1 MKRWE
6 ASIRCKWLAV
16 WLILPLWWLYDRMAP
31 KRANHWAFFV
41 HPLKP
46 SQFVENSRAMFEEV
60 KGDPGIHK
68 RVFTRDLA
76 VDLRLNDA
84 CNTEVVD
91 VQSLRGLAE
100 LACCGVYLL
109 TNAVAL
115 DMSWRWTD
123 GSFSVVRPSLTRRV
137 LVNLWHGIPLKGLFA
152 LANPQQRQRA
162 DRVALRRRERRHYQ
176 GLIASSDV
184 DRYAMTAIFHPLGPE
199 RVWITGLPRN
209 DFLLM
214 ADSVLPRFLQEEIET
229 IRRLKGQR
237 RLLVY
242 APTYREDARHGGEC
256 YQFSDEQV
264 ARLKA
269 LLHRHNAVLGFR
281 MHYYRKGER
290 LFNLEQ
296 HLDGE
301 TLIDLGH
308 AVINE
313 IAPVLREAD
322 LLLTDYSSVYIDAL
336 YLSKPVISF
345 AYDLEHYRSQQN
357 GLLYDME
364 LAFPGPLVQTFDGL
378 IEALD
383 AELAASPQMVSE
395 RYRMAR
401 RLFFKYVDAGNS
413 GRVLARIKELT
424 GHARRGIQ

>member
-1 MKRWE
+1 MKCWD
-6 ASIRCKWLAV
+6 APIRRRRLAV
-16 WLILPLWWLYDRMAP
+16 WLILPLWWVYDRLMA

-46 SQFVENSRAMFEEV
+46 SQLVENSRAIFEAV
-60 KGDPGIHK
+60 KGDPRIHK

-76 VDLRLNDA
+76 VDLHLDDA

-100 LACCGVYLL
+100 LARCGVYLL

-115 DMSWRWTD
+115 DMSWRWGD
-123 GSFSVVRPSLTRRV
+123 GSFSVVRPSLTRR
-137 LVNLWHGIPLKGLFA
+137 LLINLWHGVPLKRLFA

-162 DRVALRRRERRHYQ
+162 DRVAFRRRERRHYA
-176 GLIASSDV
+176 GLIASSDI
-184 DRYAMTAIFHPLGPE
+184 DCYAMTAMFHPLPPE

-214 ADSVLPRFLQEEIET
+214 ADEALPRYLREEVET
-229 IRRLKGQR
+229 ARRLKGQR
-237 RLLVY
+237 RLLLY
-242 APTYREDARHGGEC
+242 APTFREDAFAGAAC
-256 YQFSDEQV
+256 YQFTNEQV
-264 ARLKA
+264 SRLKE
-269 LLHRHNAVLGFR
+269 LLRRHDTVLGFR
-281 MHYYRKGER
+281 MHYFRKGDR

-301 TLIDLGH
+301 SMVDVGH
-308 AVINE
+308 AVISE
-313 IAPVLREAD
+313 IAPLLREAD

-357 GLLYDME
+357 GLLYDMDM
-364 LAFPGPLVQTFDGL
+364 AFPGPVVSDFDSLL
-378 IEALD
+378 IELD
-383 AELAASPQMVSE
+383 RELTQGNQVGGE
-395 RYRMAR
+395 RYRICR
-401 RLFFKYVDAGNS
+401 QLFFNQLDDGNTR
-413 GRVLARIKELT
+413 RVLDKLRNLGAYEEWR
-424 GHARRGIQ
+424 